1 MVLDFENIV
10 LVAIINLIISE
21 KLDVCKINMLV
32 VGANFAYQKKTT
44 ILKALN
50 IVNII
55 MLLMGISPDTILTNE

>member
-32 VGANFAYQKKTT
+32 VGANFAYQKK
-44 ILKALN
+44 LRFWKR
-50 IVNII
+50 
-55 MLLMGISPDTILTNE
+55 